1 MIRRIE
7 IENFCSFRDV
17 AEVDFRTGSKTP
29 TDDSFVKSIT
39 GDQMSVLMGVFGPN
53 ASGKTNLLKAL
64 AFLAF
69 FLRSSYKAR
78 MPEGGVPVDPFFG
91 QSKQPVRLQLEFEG
105 YGNAYRYQLRLSP
118 KTVLEEKILVRNPKT
133 GIFRMFLSRQAG
145 KTQPLIEGGEGA
157 PDLKALRH
165 LLRDRPDA
173 SLLSAG
179 LVTGEEA
186 FQRIHDALGIIE
198 TNVDRF
204 GKTEATIVSRNQEIF
219 DCARYFQDNA
229 HFIAQVEERLRG
241 ADLGI
246 ERFFI
251 EEREFIDEK
260 GKTKRLPFPFV
271 THRSGGESY
280 VLPLA
285 YESSGTK
292 RLFTLL
298 RAFLPVLTDGGVAV
312 IDEMEADLHP
322 HLIPLLLDLFVDKD
336 TNPKRAQLL
345 FTCHHVEILNHL
357 SKEQIIL
364 VEKDKDNVS
373 HARRLSEI
381 KGVRREENFFANY
394 NAGRYD
400 AVPEPI
406 MF

>member
-1 MIRRIE
+1 MIRHLE

-17 AEVDFRTGSKTP
+17 AEVDFRTGAKTP
-29 TDDSFVKSIT
+29 TDHSFVRSVM
-39 GDQMSVLMGVFGPN
+39 GDQISILTGVFGPN

-69 FLRSSYKAR
+69 FLRNSYQGQ
-78 MPEGGVPVDPFFG
+78 MPEGGVPVDAFFG
-91 QSKQPVRLQLEFEG
+91 RADQPIRLQLEFEG
-105 YGNAYRYQLRLSP
+105 LGTVYRYQLQLTP
-118 KTVLEEKILVRNPKT
+118 KTVLEEKILVRNPKS
-133 GIFRMFLSRQAG
+133 GVFRMLLSRHPG

-179 LVTGEEA
+179 LVTGEET
-186 FQRIHDALGIIE
+186 FQRIHRALGVIE

-204 GKTEATIVSRNQEIF
+204 GKTEATMISRNQEIS
-219 DCARYFQDNA
+219 DCARYFQANE
-229 HFIAQVEERLRG
+229 HFIEQVEERLRS

-246 ERFFI
+246 DSFFI
-251 EEREFIDEK
+251 EEKEFIDEK
-260 GKTKRLPFPFV
+260 GKTTRAPFPFV
-271 THRSGGESY
+271 SHRSGGEIY

-285 YESSGTK
+285 HESSGTK

-298 RAFLPVLTDGGVAV
+298 RAFLPVLTNGGIAV
-312 IDEMEADLHP
+312 IDEMESDLHP
-322 HLIPLLLDLFVDKD
+322 HLIPLLLDLFVDSG

-345 FTCHHVEILNHL
+345 FTCHHVETLNHL
-357 SKEQIIL
+357 AKEQIIL
-364 VEKDKDNVS
+364 VDKDADNVS
-373 HARRLSEI
+373 RARRLSEI

-400 AVPEPI
+400 AIPEPVT
-406 MF
+406 F